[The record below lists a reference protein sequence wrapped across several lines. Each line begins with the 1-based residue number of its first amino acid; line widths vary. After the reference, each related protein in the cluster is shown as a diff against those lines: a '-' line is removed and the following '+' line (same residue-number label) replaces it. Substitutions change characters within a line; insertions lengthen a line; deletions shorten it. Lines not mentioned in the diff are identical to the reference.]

1 MQVTEFCTY
10 GSLFDFLHSMDWM
23 VTDERLSGLSGLSG
37 TTQSWMQERASQHG
51 HPSLATSTTGGGSV
65 GRAAVDSSAGQENA
79 AAVELQ
85 GSVGSNPLNLNV
97 APPQTTGALTWHD
110 FTQLSTPPP
119 SPAPSPAI
127 AHSNVNHKRIGGPGL
142 VSQMFNRQSGLPRG
156 ASNASNNGNGADAD
170 LEKGENELSGINTS
184 GSSSSAN
191 NKISGSL
198 GKSDSDL
205 ASRLADAL
213 SSHYDPGAGGPK
225 SDNGRGSWSNS
236 FRTVRLHCPSTSL
249 VAMFLQRFFDFSF
262 YPLIF
267 FCASFPVLQNPSN
280 DLIDRNRLGSI
291 ASRTTVT
298 GAGKRGAAEPQLQSA
313 TSILLTRELGYGM
326 GPKPRNTH
334 SYNYTMKSIR
344 LAAFRAWSLS
354 PCAHVFTPHT
364 FSANLLKC
372 TLSSSILSLQRCA
385 QQHQRAGQ

>member
-1 MQVTEFCTY
+1 
-10 GSLFDFLHSMDWM
+10 
-23 VTDERLSGLSGLSG
+23 
-37 TTQSWMQERASQHG
+37 
-51 HPSLATSTTGGGSV
+51 
-65 GRAAVDSSAGQENA
+65 
-79 AAVELQ
+79 
-85 GSVGSNPLNLNV
+85 
-97 APPQTTGALTWHD
+97 
-110 FTQLSTPPP
+110 
-119 SPAPSPAI
+119 
-127 AHSNVNHKRIGGPGL
+127 
-142 VSQMFNRQSGLPRG
+142 MFNRQSGLPRG
-156 ASNASNNGNGADAD
+156 PSNASNTGNGADAD

-191 NKISGSL
+191 NKISGSM

-236 FRTVRLHCPSTSL
+236 FRTVSLNCLSTSIISQYH
-249 VAMFLQRFFDFSF
+249 FLIIFKISFFTRSAV
-262 YPLIF
+262 
-267 FCASFPVLQNPSN
+267 CLQNPSN

-298 GAGKRGAAEPQLQSA
+298 GAGKRGGVEPQLQSA

-344 LAAFRAWSLS
+344 LAMYCDYSG
-354 PCAHVFTPHT
+354 PHGAHVWRECGCVFHT
-364 FSANLLKC
+364 FL
-372 TLSSSILSLQRCA
+372 
-385 QQHQRAGQ
+385 